1 MNARHGNEPGVAFY
15 THISDQFGPFHTKV
29 IAAAASEAPHVLDG
43 LLSHRSGLQI
53 REHYTDTG
61 GATDHVFGL
70 CPFLGFRFAPRLRDI
85 KDRRIYLL
93 PGMTAD
99 PVLEPLVG
107 RRAGHEARGGELGRT
122 RAPCRLHPRRH
133 HERLGHAP
141 EAGGLPAPE
150 RPGRRPP

>member
-1 MNARHGNEPGVAFY
+1 M
-15 THISDQFGPFHTKV
+15 FHTKV
-29 IAAAASEAPHVLDG
+29 IAAAASEAPHVLDD

-70 CPFLGFRFAPRLRDI
+70 CPFLGFRFARRLRDI

-99 PVLEPLVG
+99 PVVEPLVG
-107 RRAGHEARGGELGRT
+107 GVLDIRHVDANGDKLVRLAVPVGKISFRAVTL
-122 RAPCRLHPRRH
+122 
-133 HERLGHAP
+133 
-141 EAGGLPAPE
+141 
-150 RPGRRPP
+150 